1 MGEAKADIT
10 KYIQL
15 FDYHGEIQ
23 KGLDYKRLI

>member
-10 KYIQL
+10 KDIQL
-15 FDYHGEIQ
+15 FDNQGEIQ